1 MNTYDLEEK
10 LLLLTLVIALTMMIL
25 GLIIMSAFIYTQNKF
40 ECYMHYNGTGIVNG
54 IQKC

>member
-10 LLLLTLVIALTMMIL
+10 LLFLTLVVALTMMML
-25 GLIIMSAFIYTQNKF
+25 GLMVMSTYLYTENKIQ
-40 ECYMHYNGTGIVNG
+40 CYTHYNGTGIVNG